1 MRFIRATICQNPR
14 GRRPQKLKNPRGK
27 MRLKGRALKFKI
39 ENNLFSFLENFTFNF
54 GSPCPRYLP
63 EICPLHHKKAHFFD
77 VQFVPKRTWQL
88 SMTFVMRGIPAPRFY
103 YKTPNASIR
112 LQEGKPKTKNQN
124 QINRLDGKPT
134 KWAVNQA
141 IKLLGVCHIISAS
154 YEDLPKCHFL
164 PPKV

>member
-1 MRFIRATICQNPR
+1 MKEARARN
-14 GRRPQKLKNPRGK
+14 LKNPRGK

-88 SMTFVMRGIPAPRFY
+88 SMTFVMRGIPAPPFY

-141 IKLLGVCHIISAS
+141 IKLFGICYVNSVC
-154 YEDLPKCHFL
+154 YEDLPKMPFL
-164 PPKV
+164 PPMV